1 MTEET
6 DWEVGVTVGIRVN
19 YMGAASPTQYQ
30 VGNSEGSVEEGS
42 RGNDVCPEIDL
53 SLIHIFPIYFCVPHS
68 PWRRGSN
75 ENANGIPDIYP
86 ETSEGRTADGND
98 RDVAKIEPGCQL
110 PGMGLR
116 GSSPARQPFA
126 TSVWSPITRGLSTE
140 MCIRDRTTAPSR

>member
-1 MTEET
+1 MLPDRLFKTITWDQGAGMVRHVDFTVET
-6 DWEVGVTVGIRVN
+6 GI
-19 YMGAASPTQYQ
+19 
-30 VGNSEGSVEEGS
+30 
-42 RGNDVCPEIDL
+42 
-53 SLIHIFPIYFCVPHS
+53 PIYFCVPHS

-86 ETSEGRTADGND
+86 VTSEGRTADGND

-126 TSVWSPITRGLSTE
+126 TSVWSPITRGLSTGRRGGNSHSASQE
-140 MCIRDRTTAPSR
+140 RWIPHGRGSAPRRWLKVDDPSNLN